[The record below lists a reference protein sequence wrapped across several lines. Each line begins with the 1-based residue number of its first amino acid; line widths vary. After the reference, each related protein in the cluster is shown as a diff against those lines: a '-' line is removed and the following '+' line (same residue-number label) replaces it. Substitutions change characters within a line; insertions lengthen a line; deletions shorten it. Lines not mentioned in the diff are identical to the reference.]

1 MSEPLHINLAQV
13 DTTAEKLDFIATN
26 LREAETN
33 ADALAG
39 MIPHDG
45 LSGCVSKF
53 GNDWDR
59 ARNELISKVED
70 LATVGRKIFETFT
83 DADRKMAQGLEGS

>member
-1 MSEPLHINLAQV
+1 MAEKLHVDLAQV
-13 DTTAEKLDFIATN
+13 DTTAEKLGFIATN
-26 LREAETN
+26 LRESETN

-59 ARNELISKVED
+59 ARNELIGKVED
-70 LATVGRKIFETFT
+70 LNKVGKQIFETFT
-83 DADRKMAQGLEGS
+83 DADRQMAQGLKGS

>member
-1 MSEPLHINLAQV
+1 MGDTLHIDLAQV
-13 DTTAEKLDFIATN
+13 DTTAEKLGFIATN

-59 ARNELISKVED
+59 ARNELIEKVED
-70 LATVGRKIFETFT
+70 LNKVGKQIFEAFT
-83 DADRKMAQGLEGS
+83 DTDRKLAQGVRGS